1 MKKIKYTL
9 IIILFLVSCTSKDHN
24 KPESI
29 KNDNKILELKNDTII
44 TPYKILDDTIP
55 DIAIWANYFI
65 WDYIEHHSKRLKEIN
80 GYHISYLKDI
90 ETIDG
95 RKYAKA
101 SIGYNLE
108 IRFVTEQIIFIDSIN
123 KNIYEYDVF
132 NDSLKPWSK
141 FKRLKSSQN
150 EIPASGTYQFDAAFA
165 EWDGKSMGLKL
176 TVIINGD
183 SVKVIYEGQGSLTAE
198 IGEVIDEGIIMKH
211 KSGEWI
217 IGNQI
222 SDKDLNDV
230 GGCTEGP
237 AIIDF
242 KNKKYWLC

>member
-1 MKKIKYTL
+1 MKKIKFTL
-9 IIILFLVSCTSKDHN
+9 IIILFLVSCTFKDQN

-29 KNDNKILELKNDTII
+29 KNENKVLAQKSDTIVTPYMIHNDTI
-44 TPYKILDDTIP
+44 PEV
-55 DIAIWANYFI
+55 AIWADYFI
-65 WDYIEHHSKRLKEIN
+65 MDYIEHHSKRLKEIN
-80 GYHISYLKDI
+80 GYHVSWLKDI
-90 ETIDG
+90 ETIHG
-95 RKYAKA
+95 RKYVKA
-101 SIGYNLE
+101 SIGHNFEL
-108 IRFVTEQIIFIDSIN
+108 RFVTEQIIFIDSIN

-132 NDSLKPWSK
+132 NDSLKLWSK

-150 EIPASGTYQFDAAFA
+150 EIPANGTYQFDAAFA
-165 EWDGKSMGLKL
+165 EWDGQSMGLKL
-176 TVIINGD
+176 TIVINGD
-183 SVKVIYEGQGSLTAE
+183 SVKVIYEGHGSLSAE

-222 SDKDLNDV
+222 SDKELDDV